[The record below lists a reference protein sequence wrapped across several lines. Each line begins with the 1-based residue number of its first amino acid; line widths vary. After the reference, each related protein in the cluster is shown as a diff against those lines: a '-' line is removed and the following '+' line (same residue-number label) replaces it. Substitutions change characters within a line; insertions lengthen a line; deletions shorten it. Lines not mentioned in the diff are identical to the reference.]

1 MTEPPAVQQLGA
13 AVLVQGAVLRDLYIL
28 LLKGIP
34 ELTACGHSPSRL
46 HVLKSQVGRAL
57 MSARGQSVAKA
68 PAVQQDSRSTAVTD
82 LMSVADAATEMEVS
96 ERTMRRLAAT
106 HQLGVR
112 FGSSWALR
120 RADVLSLKAERLKGR

>member
-1 MTEPPAVQQLGA
+1 MTGPPAVQQLGA

-34 ELTACGHSPSRL
+34 EVTACGHSPHRL

-57 MSARGQSVAKA
+57 MSARGQSVAKP
-68 PAVQQDSRSTAVTD
+68 PAAQQDSKCTAITD
-82 LMSVADAATEMEVS
+82 MMSVTDAATEMEVS

-106 HQLGVR
+106 HQLGDR
-112 FGSSWALR
+112 FGNSWALR
-120 RADVLSLKAERLKGR
+120 RDDVLSLKAERSKDR